1 MHGLDKSD
9 FAAIVRLRRHEMDR
23 DTNDDILNLIDLGI
37 ASVETQGIGFGG
49 QDRVGQ
55 LNTAMLSDDD

>member
-1 MHGLDKSD
+1 
-9 FAAIVRLRRHEMDR
+9 MDR
-23 DTNDDILNLIDLGI
+23 DTNDDVLNLIDLGI

-55 LNTAMLSDDD
+55 LNTALLSDDD